1 MPKNKYSLSIDAML
15 EASQLAIKCQ
25 SRRTSIFHKFSVVC
39 LLALDS
45 FFWILAVQN
54 SSSHICEGT
63 GLLSWRQIIE
73 QIEKKWASPGV
84 IKLFDIFIRL
94 SHLPLS
100 PPVPTTSSPEGTPAR
115 TCLLA
120 RLSAAYL
127 HTYLLGLSKPNHTS
141 FPAPSLQIPW
151 ASFSIPASPGT
162 GNFLFP
168 LCDLHRSLCHRT
180 RILRDCQHHRGSKPA
195 GTTVKVISQIC
206 CAFPP
211 SSFGN
216 YTQRFVSVLAPGACS
231 PVLGESWPCRAGNVK
246 LPRDPERR
254 WVLHSFPGVTAT
266 LSDNS
271 DIPAPGVRRFRSILY
286 HRYSGRRW
294 WSRWV

>member
-1 MPKNKYSLSIDAML
+1 M
-15 EASQLAIKCQ
+15 
-25 SRRTSIFHKFSVVC
+25 
-39 LLALDS
+39 
-45 FFWILAVQN
+45 
-54 SSSHICEGT
+54 
-63 GLLSWRQIIE
+63 
-73 QIEKKWASPGV
+73 
-84 IKLFDIFIRL
+84 IKLFDIFIQL
-94 SHLPLS
+94 SHLHLH
-100 PPVPTTSSPEGTPAR
+100 PPVPTTSSPVGTPAR

-127 HTYLLGLSKPNHTS
+127 HTYLSGLSKPNHTS

-151 ASFSIPASPGT
+151 ASSIPVSPGT

-216 YTQRFVSVLAPGACS
+216 YMQRFVSVLAPGACS
-231 PVLGESWPCRAGNVK
+231 PVLGESWPCRAGNVGNVK
-246 LPRDPERR
+246 LPQDPERR
-254 WVLHSFPGVTAT
+254 RVLHSFPGVTAT
-266 LSDNS
+266 LSDSS
-271 DIPAPGVRRFRSILY
+271 DIPPPGVRRFRSILY